1 VSATSLSSLPV
12 RYRDEWLLV
21 VDKPSGIPTQ
31 PAPGRTDDV
40 YTLLAASEPYVGLH
54 HRLDQ
59 AASGLVMLTRQTD
72 VNAAIAEGFRTHAIG
87 RQYQAV
93 LVGAAADATWDRPI
107 DGKPAKTRVQLVGR
121 GNGLSAVRL
130 DLETGRTHQ
139 IRQHA
144 AFAGRPIAG
153 DRKYGGDAGRR
164 WSRLALHAASL
175 RFTHPVTGAAVEV
188 TSPIPDDLAEIWARA
203 GGA

>member
-1 VSATSLSSLPV
+1 MSVVTV
-12 RYRDEWLLV
+12 RYRDNGLLV
-21 VDKPSGIPTQ
+21 IDKPSGLPTQ

-40 YTLLAASEPYVGLH
+40 YTVLAASEPYVGLH

-59 AASGLVMLTRQTD
+59 AASGLVLLTLTTD
-72 VNAAIAEGFRTHAIG
+72 LNAAIAEGFRTHAIG

-93 LVGAAADATWDRPI
+93 LVGAATDASWDRPI
-107 DGKPAKTRVQLVGR
+107 DGKSAKTLVQLVGR
-121 GNGLSAVRL
+121 GQGLSAVRL
-130 DLETGRTHQ
+130 HLETGRTHQ
-139 IRQHA
+139 IRQPA

-164 WSRLALHAASL
+164 WSRLALHASSL
-175 RFTHPVTGAAVEV
+175 RFSHPVTGAMVEV
-188 TSPIPDDLAEIWARA
+188 TSPIPDDLAEIWSTA